1 MFISKETAEKL
12 LPILLCAYNVAGD
25 KEAYDLRDELIRAGE
40 QDEVQAA
47 KDLLIANGY
56 VDFFVSSEEIRMV
69 AADMQ
74 RELTDEEILSVVE
87 FLSNNDL
94 ETGLCLS
101 AVEGAISELCPD
113 ATDQDWTSTEM
124 IGA

>member
-12 LPILLCAYNVAGD
+12 LPILLYTYNVAGD

-69 AADMQ
+69 AAEDGK
-74 RELTDEEILSVVE
+74 ELSDEELSDVIRI
-87 FLSNNDL
+87 LSNNDL
-94 ETGLCLS
+94 ETGICED
-101 AVEGAISELCPD
+101 AVRGAI
-113 ATDQDWTSTEM
+113 A
-124 IGA
+124 GY